1 MWIEPAKKSLESD
14 MENEL
19 EPLMRNITLLREN
32 ADNYLQENRGGI
44 KKEEGKS
51 SDQKSQEQF

>member
-1 MWIEPAKKSLESD
+1 